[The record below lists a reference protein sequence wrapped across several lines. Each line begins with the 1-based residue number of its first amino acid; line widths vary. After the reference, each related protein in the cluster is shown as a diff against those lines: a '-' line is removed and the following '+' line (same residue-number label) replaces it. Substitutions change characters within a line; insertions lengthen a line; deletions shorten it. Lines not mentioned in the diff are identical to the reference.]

1 MGQDCDTTHVIVSGD
16 FCASVADT
24 AGIDMNT
31 LLANNPNVNSDC
43 SNIYPDEVCVDH

>member
-1 MGQDCDTTHVIVSGD
+1 MGQDCDTTHVIVSVD

-24 AGIDMNT
+24 AGIDVNT